1 MTQTAIL
8 GTGSYL
14 PQNVLTNEDLEN
26 MVDTSHDWINTRC
39 GIRERRIATDSEPTS
54 FMATMAAQNALQMA
68 DVAADDIHM
77 IIVGTTTPDMPM
89 PSAACLVQSNLGARD
104 AVAFDISAACSGF
117 IYALTVADK
126 FVKEDLDRK
135 ILVIGADLIS
145 TRVDWKDRSTCV
157 LFGDGAG
164 AVLVTGSNDGRGVL
178 STHLHSDGSLWNL
191 LYIPGGGCLHPP
203 TQEMIDRRLQYIK
216 MKGNEVFKCAVRSLE
231 EVCREALL
239 TNGLSG
245 EEINLFVPHQANSRI
260 IESVARRLNIP
271 LDKIYINIHKY
282 GNTWAASIPIA
293 LDEAYREGSIHKGD
307 LVLLTAFG
315 GGFTW
320 GSALIRW

>member
-14 PQNVLTNEDLEN
+14 PQNILTNEDLEKI
-26 MVDTSHDWINTRC
+26 VDTSHDWISSRC
-39 GIRERRIATDSEPTS
+39 GIKERRVATDSEPTS
-54 FMATMAAQNALQMA
+54 FMATVAAQNALEMA
-68 DVAADDIHM
+68 DVAADDLHM
-77 IIVGTTTPDMPM
+77 IIVSTTTPDMPM

-164 AVLVTGSNDGRGVL
+164 AVLVTGSNDERGVL

-191 LYIPGGGCLHPP
+191 LYILGGGCLHPP

-216 MKGNEVFKCAVRSLE
+216 MRGNEVFKCAVRSLE
-231 EVCREALL
+231 EVCREALVA
-239 TNGLSG
+239 NGLSG
-245 EEINLFVPHQANSRI
+245 KEINLFVPHQANSRI
-260 IESVARRLNIP
+260 IESVARRLNID
-271 LDKIYINIHKY
+271 LDRVYINIHKY

-293 LDEAYREGSIHKGD
+293 LDEAYREGRVHKGD
-307 LVLLTAFG
+307 LVLSAAFG